1 MIFERKQ
8 RVEEE
13 SGVVLTPSDGRDDYS
28 TPRVAEIT
36 TRAARPVPG
45 GKNFPIGREYVP

>member
-13 SGVVLTPSDGRDDYS
+13 SGVVLTPSDERTDYS
-28 TPRVAEIT
+28 TPYAAEIT
-36 TRAARPVPG
+36 TRTARPVPG
-45 GKNFPIGREYVP
+45 GKNFRIGREDTP